1 MNVEVIVANE
11 DDEDARS
18 AALRRWLLV
27 DEELRG
33 RVRFPT
39 RPGAA
44 GSMGPVLDIIDAVVS
59 NGVAMGSLAVAIQAW
74 RDSRP
79 GRPRVIIRRG
89 DVSVEVDGDD
99 PESMRAVL
107 RMFDD
112 EDGKPGSGDA
122 PGEVRD

>member
-1 MNVEVIVANE
+1 MNVEVIVASE
-11 DDEDARS
+11 DDEDGRS

-39 RPGAA
+39 RPGAV

-59 NGVAMGSLAVAIQAW
+59 NGIAMGSLVVAIQAW

-79 GRPRVIIRRG
+79 GRPP
-89 DVSVEVDGDD
+89 VDGT
-99 PESMRAVL
+99 RT
-107 RMFDD
+107 
-112 EDGKPGSGDA
+112 A
-122 PGEVRD
+122 P